1 MADRTV
7 RASTR
12 VTGRRADR
20 IGRLDRE
27 VGDRNIDIG
36 TMDVDRDMELNGDKN
51 SVMRQQIQT
60 TR

>member
-1 MADRTV
+1 MVDRTV

-51 SVMRQQIQT
+51 SVMRQQLQT